1 MIACSDCAQ
10 VFRAKRFSVV
20 PKHAVICVPDS
31 TSLNPNEK
39 LTAFVELELA
49 IRGGRCLPFG
59 NLKAILRDP
68 VRRPGAL
75 LILAIVL

>member
-31 TSLNPNEK
+31 TSLNPNDSAGFSRQ
-39 LTAFVELELA
+39 TFC
-49 IRGGRCLPFG
+49 IMRW
-59 NLKAILRDP
+59 LRDQLLRIP
-68 VRRPGAL
+68 VVAL
-75 LILAIVL
+75 CVAAVLFLLCFC

>member
-59 NLKAILRDP
+59 NQNASLFLSAIP
-68 VRRPGAL
+68 ASK
-75 LILAIVL
+75 

>member
-39 LTAFVELELA
+39 LTAFVELESA
-49 IRGGRCLPFG
+49 IRSRKLNTGTHEQ
-59 NLKAILRDP
+59 KA
-68 VRRPGAL
+68 V
-75 LILAIVL
+75 